1 MYLNLVPFYRGEVQL
16 AAAHESVGMMAEVRV
31 SGQSPGNRDEGQ
43 GLQGTILHI
52 HRLALLLIVGSP

>member
-16 AAAHESVGMMAEVRV
+16 VAAHESVGVMAEVRV

-43 GLQGTILHI
+43 GF
-52 HRLALLLIVGSP
+52 